1 MGLTIS
7 VFVHSFFPSIGGI
20 QTLAYNLAKGLAC
33 RGHKVT
39 IFTTL
44 KRGIRKEDVIDGI
57 KVYRYPRHLKMI
69 SRPWYITPG
78 MIRAI
83 RCRELFESDLVHGYN
98 SISFAALFSLFAGK
112 LMRKAV
118 ALTPTLHERALSYRE
133 LAAHQTL
140 RHCDLLFALSQQEK
154 KLLSRYV
161 DEGKITMI
169 PPGISSGLFKAWT
182 DRSVFREEHGLKGD
196 HKLVL
201 YVGAFS
207 GHKRV
212 ADVVR
217 NFPHVLRSL
226 PDARLLLVGGGF
238 KEAELRR
245 MVRSMSL
252 DEQVLFL
259 GRMREEQLVKA
270 YMSVDAF
277 ILPSAHESFGIVLL
291 EAAAAG
297 LPIVTTRVG
306 VAEEVVADRANGR
319 IVALRDFPSAI
330 VEVLKNDVFKEEA
343 MRRRPRVIQNYDWQ
357 NITLLVERAY
367 QTLLKG

>member
-1 MGLTIS
+1 
-7 VFVHSFFPSIGGI
+7 
-20 QTLAYNLAKGLAC
+20 
-33 RGHKVT
+33 
-39 IFTTL
+39 
-44 KRGIRKEDVIDGI
+44 
-57 KVYRYPRHLKMI
+57 
-69 SRPWYITPG
+69 
-78 MIRAI
+78 
-83 RCRELFESDLVHGYN
+83 
-98 SISFAALFSLFAGK
+98 
-112 LMRKAV
+112 
-118 ALTPTLHERALSYRE
+118 
-133 LAAHQTL
+133 
-140 RHCDLLFALSQQEK
+140 
-154 KLLSRYV
+154 
-161 DEGKITMI
+161 
-169 PPGISSGLFKAWT
+169 
-182 DRSVFREEHGLKGD
+182 
-196 HKLVL
+196 
-201 YVGAFS
+201 
-207 GHKRV
+207 
-212 ADVVR
+212 
-217 NFPHVLRSL
+217 
-226 PDARLLLVGGGF
+226 
-238 KEAELRR
+238 
-245 MVRSMSL
+245 MSL